1 MKRLKAAPLLIV
13 VAGLAAQPTT
23 AQVMTMALKGG
34 ATFATARVE
43 AGGGAVGTDSRN
55 TFHIGAGLGLAF
67 SPTFAVQVEGR
78 VVARGFRLGTQ
89 NSGLTPGLDAV
100 YFDIPIVAVFNP
112 VGGGPDKVVTPRL
125 FAGPQLA
132 LRISCIPVDVED
144 APITGECEVD
154 VAKQVD
160 FGITLGGG
168 IKIGRGLGGLT
179 IDVAY
184 NRGFVN
190 INKSPTLDASIKN
203 RDVMLTVGYLF
214 AII

>member
-1 MKRLKAAPLLIV
+1 MKRLKTALLPVV

-78 VVARGFRLGTQ
+78 VVARGFRLATL
-89 NSGLTPGLDAV
+89 NSGLTPGLHAT

-112 VGGGPDKVVTPRL
+112 LGAEPDQTVTPRL
-125 FAGPQLA
+125 FVGPMLA
-132 LRISCIPVDVED
+132 LRISCTPVDVED
-144 APITGECEVD
+144 APITGECAVD
-154 VAKQVD
+154 VARQVD

-168 IKIGRGLGGLT
+168 IKVGRGLGGLT
-179 IDVAY
+179 IDVTF

-203 RDVMLTVGYLF
+203 QDVMLTVGYLF